1 MVSGIASRSRSRT
14 ERTAR
19 GEASGS
25 IFRCLRLVTP
35 KFRRRLR
42 VGGGVTRGPILHLG
56 KAKIQQNR
64 LMFTRLDQLCK
75 HTSGRIYSGSRPKT
89 DKQRLVRRQG
99 DGTF

>member
-25 IFRCLRLVTP
+25 IFRCLRLVAP

-56 KAKIQQNR
+56 KAKNHQNR
-64 LMFTRLDQLCK
+64 LMFTRLGQLCK
-75 HTSGRIYSGSRPKT
+75 LMANVHFDCEYPDNGKNPTNGEKVS
-89 DKQRLVRRQG
+89 
-99 DGTF
+99 